1 MNHLQGV
8 TMKIWLSNEQF
19 GQWEISSETAF
30 LVAEAQVMMKR
41 IEGVFGSMDLEFFS
55 CSTRTN
61 ISFVGDKRAK
71 KRVSVVGSIPSRA

>member
-1 MNHLQGV
+1 
-8 TMKIWLSNEQF
+8 
-19 GQWEISSETAF
+19 
-30 LVAEAQVMMKR
+30 MMKR

-71 KRVSVVGSIPSRA
+71 KRVSVVGSIPSRAKYFIQS